1 MRRACAPSPLLTRS
15 LAHSGAGSHCGGGAS
30 PRAPAVGGLRA
41 SIRPKLV
48 VTRGSRSGETVA
60 ASGQPAPNSNP
71 GGRDDRRDALRGRSL
86 PAGGR
91 GRYRRARLRA
101 TASAPDGPGDA
112 HGRECAGDAWLGHA
126 RHPGDRPRRQP
137 QLGGGTTRGSAGLAA
152 TDHRVAEPLRR
163 GAFSVSRGRGR
174 ARAREPGLGR
184 GGMGWAGLGW
194 AEVGRAGCAR
204 ALRSFSRANAMPQLL
219 TEPTLVRGLRR
230 KAPERR

>member
-1 MRRACAPSPLLTRS
+1 MRRARAPSPLLTRS

-30 PRAPAVGGLRA
+30 PRAPAAGGLRA

-60 ASGQPAPNSNP
+60 ASGQPAPNSDP

-174 ARAREPGLGR
+174 ARAGARAWLGPR
-184 GGMGWAGLGW
+184 WNGLGW
-194 AEVGRAGCAR
+194 AGVGSAGRGVCAR
-204 ALRSFSRANAMPQLL
+204 SSLVFARKRHAAAS
-219 TEPTLVRGLRR
+219 TEPTLVRGFRR
-230 KAPERR
+230 KAPERC